1 MPPIRISFAPRE
13 VFRSDFPVE
22 WFVVFAI
29 AGLALLWAIC
39 IGFDLAFRWDDF
51 LLPCLV
57 VVAVLLAHRFRSE
70 RTSLVTEYFL
80 LTMAATAVFG
90 VVSYLSMTTGRPL
103 VDDALM
109 AGDRAIGF
117 DWHANF
123 RWLVHHGA
131 VAKVLQIAYDSL
143 IYQGLYFG
151 VLFGLMGR
159 RRELREMF
167 WLVAIAGVITS
178 AGAALFPAFG
188 PFKTYGIKAEF
199 LPPMEQLRSG
209 HLHFALARLTGVV
222 SFPSFHT
229 TMALLYM
236 YGFSRAGAIGRL
248 VIALNIL
255 MLPAIPFF
263 GGHYLVDMF
272 AGTAV
277 AFASLAIVNVWY
289 GKARSAERIGVAAAP
304 KARPRSLWLPPA
316 AVLQSGLKSQLGSTE
331 IGRS

>member
-1 MPPIRISFAPRE
+1 MPPTRISFAPRE
-13 VFRSDFPVE
+13 VFRSDFTGE
-22 WFVVFAI
+22 WLVVFAI
-29 AGLALLWAIC
+29 AGLALLWALC

-57 VVAVLLAHRFRSE
+57 VVAVLLAHAFRSE
-70 RTSLVTEYFL
+70 RMSLVTEYFL
-80 LTMAATAVFG
+80 LTVAATAVFG
-90 VVSYLSMTTGRPL
+90 VLSYLSMTTDRPL

-117 DWHANF
+117 DWHTNF

-131 VAKVLQIAYDSL
+131 VARILQIAYDSL

-167 WLVAIAGVITS
+167 WLVAIAGVMTS

-188 PFKTYGIKAEF
+188 PFKTFGVKAEF
-199 LPPMEQLRSG
+199 LPAMEQLRSG
-209 HLHFALARLTGVV
+209 HLHFALASLTGVV

-236 YGFSRAGAIGRL
+236 YGFSRAGAIGWL
-248 VIALNIL
+248 VVALNIL

-277 AFASLAIVNVWY
+277 AFASRAIVKTWH
-289 GKARSAERIGVAAAP
+289 GWERSAEWIRAEAAP
-304 KARPRSLWLPPA
+304 ESRRRRLWLPPA
-316 AVLQSGLKSQLGSTE
+316 AASHSTE
-331 IGRS
+331 TGRL